1 MLLDPTAA
9 VNSYASACSLGNRF
23 FSPLI
28 SNSFAA
34 EDEDD
39 TPRDA
44 TDVVRSTP
52 LRHTAYQTCDRNT
65 MFCSF
70 FGGTFRGN
78 NQR

>member
-1 MLLDPTAA
+1 MLLDPIAA
-9 VNSYASACSLGNRF
+9 VNSYASACSLGNHF

-28 SNSFAA
+28 SNSCSA

-39 TPRDA
+39 TPGDA
-44 TDVVRSTP
+44 TNVARSTP

-70 FGGTFRGN
+70 FGVLFSVGLV
-78 NQR
+78 